1 MHAAVHW
8 PGLRRHLAGWRGRI
22 VLGVFALLLVVSFVP
37 LKGAGEPPFVA
48 SLRALAAAPVPVLA
62 QVAKTSPEEMRQRL
76 TQAGVPPRGD
86 ADSVAQLVGP
96 DTRRQA
102 QVLAGVLRAPGG

>member
-1 MHAAVHW
+1 MPRSTGRACAAIW
-8 PGLRRHLAGWRGRI
+8 PG
-22 VLGVFALLLVVSFVP
+22 
-37 LKGAGEPPFVA
+37 GAGGPPFVA

-86 ADSVAQLVGP
+86 ADSVAQLVDP